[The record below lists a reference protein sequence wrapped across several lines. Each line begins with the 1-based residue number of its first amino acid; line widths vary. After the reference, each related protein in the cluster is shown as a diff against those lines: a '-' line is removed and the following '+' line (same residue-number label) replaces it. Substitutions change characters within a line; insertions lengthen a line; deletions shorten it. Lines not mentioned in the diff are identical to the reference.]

1 MTVPVDGSAGLP
13 LFEPGAATT
22 RAPELPGSSEGSDA
36 TSFEEVFGQAL
47 EAHSAKAHEAASMA
61 ESFAAGKTE
70 DIHGTM
76 IAVKEVEIELRVI
89 SNVRRKVVD
98 AFQEL
103 WRMNI

>member
-1 MTVPVDGSAGLP
+1 MTLPIDGSSLPLLEPNVPMEGGTVPPQQDEQTGIGR
-13 LFEPGAATT
+13 FE
-22 RAPELPGSSEGSDA
+22 D
-36 TSFEEVFGQAL
+36 FFGEAIS
-47 EAHSAKAHEAASMA
+47 AHSTKAREAAQLA

-76 IAVKEVEIELRVI
+76 IAIKEVEIELRVI

>member
-1 MTVPVDGSAGLP
+1 MTIPIDGTAGLP
-13 LFEPGAATT
+13 LFEVPGPSEAGT
-22 RAPELPGSSEGSDA
+22 APPALGDVA
-36 TSFEEVFGQAL
+36 SFEGVFGRAL
-47 EAHSAKAHEAASMA
+47 AAHSAKAHETAALA

-76 IAVKEVEIELRVI
+76 IAIKEVEIELRVI

>member
-1 MTVPVDGSAGLP
+1 MTIPVDGASLGLV
-13 LFEPGAATT
+13 EPGVGLEGAG
-22 RAPELPGSSEGSDA
+22 APKLGGAVSE
-36 TSFEEVFGQAL
+36 TESFDQYFGEAIAVHSEKAL
-47 EAHSAKAHEAASMA
+47 EASRMA
-61 ESFAAGKTE
+61 EAFAAGQTE

-76 IAVKEVEIELRVI
+76 IAIKEVEIELRVI